1 MIKLH
6 SNIIT
11 TVRRQEQILKII
23 QDMPG
28 IHVRGLIKE
37 TGFEN
42 GVVVHYLQQ
51 LEKQG
56 KIKSQKRPKFLRY
69 YSMDVSDDEFP
80 VIRNMRKPTKKQ
92 VLFQILIEGTPSF
105 QDLTI
110 KVNKA
115 PGTISWNL
123 SELINEGVVEK
134 CKKDGKQ
141 CYKIKDK
148 ELFKKTFHKEF
159 SKLFEKNDEHDE
171 DIFLAL

>member
-1 MIKLH
+1 MFTIV
-6 SNIIT
+6 S
-11 TVRRQEQILKII
+11 RQEQIFKII
-23 QDMPG
+23 QDTPG
-28 IHVRGLIKE
+28 IHVSGLIKE
-37 TGFEN
+37 SGFEN
-42 GVVVHYLQQ
+42 GVIVHYLQQ

-69 YSMDVSDDEFP
+69 YPMDVTDDEFP

-92 VLFQILIEGTPSF
+92 ILFQILVEGISSF

-110 KVNKA
+110 KINKA

-123 SELINEGVVEK
+123 SALVDEGIIEK

-159 SKLFEKNDEHDE
+159 SKLFKENDEHDE

>member
-1 MIKLH
+1 MIKLY
-6 SNIIT
+6 SDMFTI
-11 TVRRQEQILKII
+11 VSRQEQIFKII
-23 QDMPG
+23 QDTPG
-28 IHVRGLIKE
+28 IHVSGLIKE
-37 TGFEN
+37 SGFEN
-42 GVVVHYLQQ
+42 GVIVHYLQQ

-69 YSMDVSDDEFP
+69 YPMDVTDDEFP

-92 VLFQILIEGTPSF
+92 ILFQILVEGISSF

-110 KVNKA
+110 KINKA

-123 SELINEGVVEK
+123 SALVDEGIIEK

-159 SKLFEKNDEHDE
+159 SKLFKENDEHDE